1 MMMFTEEEL
10 NAIGLM
16 VSNAPIAGKDAKFIS
31 ALLDKVAAMLTEC
44 REAKVA
50 DVEVT

>member
-16 VSNAPIAGKDAKFIS
+16 VSNAPIAGKDAKFVS
-31 ALLDKVAAMLTEC
+31 NLLDKVAAMLAERQET
-44 REAKVA
+44 KVA